1 MPHPA
6 DIQNILSQ
14 ARTPRAAAY
23 DVSRFAAFSFSRF
36 PAFSFS
42 RFAAMRM

>member
-14 ARTPRAAAY
+14 ARTARAAAY
-23 DVSRFAAFSFSRF
+23 DVSRFAEIF
-36 PAFSFS
+36 P
-42 RFAAMRM
+42 AMRM